1 MRQPVHELTDE
12 LMAVV
17 VLAADHGIDSVRRG
31 GPLVP
36 FVLSETALGARRL
49 QRVAA
54 GSPIDPVASVARART
69 VAAAACAGDEAIVAL
84 VYGGTASVGGERW
97 DAVVVECAELG
108 GPALLFVQAY
118 RPRRR
123 LRPLRTRG
131 NLAFL
136 GEGSPFAAAA

>member
-1 MRQPVHELTDE
+1 MGQPVHELTDE

-17 VLAADHGIDSVRRG
+17 VLAADHGIDSLRRG

-36 FVLSETALGARRL
+36 FVLSETALGGRRL

-54 GSPIDPVASVARART
+54 GRPVDPVASLARARG
-69 VAAAACAGDEAIVAL
+69 VASACAREDAIVAL
-84 VYGGTASVGGERW
+84 VHGGWASVGGERR
-97 DAVVVECAELG
+97 DAVVVECTELG
-108 GPALLFVQAY
+108 GPTLLFVQAY

-131 NLAFL
+131 NLTFL
-136 GEGSPFAAAA
+136 GEGSAFAAAA

>member
-1 MRQPVHELTDE
+1 MHELTDE

-17 VLAADHGIDSVRRG
+17 VLAADHAMDCVRRG

-54 GSPIDPVASVARART
+54 GDPIDPVASLARARG
-69 VAAAACAGDEAIVAL
+69 VASACAGEDAIVAL
-84 VYGGTASVGGERW
+84 VHGGTAWVGGVHQH
-97 DAVVVECAELG
+97 AIVVECTELG
-108 GPALLFVQAY
+108 GPTLQFVQAY

-123 LRPLRTRG
+123 LRPLRTTG
-131 NLAFL
+131 NLTFV
-136 GEGSPFAAAA
+136 GEGESFAAAA